1 MDKTLQKKISELSW
15 ITTREANKFKKKGL
29 ETISDLIFYLPRK
42 YEDRSNITKVQT
54 ALAESEKDRAF
65 ISTIICECT
74 TVEKFPFKGRDVNKY
89 FFSDGETIFS
99 LVAFN
104 PSHRFS
110 PNKHYIISGRLNRKF
125 GEIQMI
131 LHEWEIFDDEAL
143 KSLHM
148 GRIVPVYSM
157 IEGISQKRLRT
168 SIKKILESKDIATF
182 DYQLPPEIIKKKK
195 LQKKSLNL
203 WCIHFPENFE
213 QLEQA
218 RSQLAYEEFFIIQ
231 NHLAIKKKQNYEG
244 KEKMRYANTAEAHK
258 IISKWPYVLTDEQNQ
273 AIEKI
278 FSDMTS
284 QCVMNRMLQGEV
296 GSGKTLVALAAMT
309 LAATNQKQSA
319 FMAPTD
325 VLAKQHYQSFCDL
338 MKDTGIDVYLL
349 VAQQTQ

>member
-182 DYQLPPEIIKKKK
+182 
-195 LQKKSLNL
+195 
-203 WCIHFPENFE
+203 
-213 QLEQA
+213 
-218 RSQLAYEEFFIIQ
+218 
-231 NHLAIKKKQNYEG
+231 NYF
-244 KEKMRYANTAEAHK
+244 R
-258 IISKWPYVLTDEQNQ
+258 
-273 AIEKI
+273 
-278 FSDMTS
+278 
-284 QCVMNRMLQGEV
+284 R
-296 GSGKTLVALAAMT
+296 
-309 LAATNQKQSA
+309 
-319 FMAPTD
+319 
-325 VLAKQHYQSFCDL
+325 
-338 MKDTGIDVYLL
+338 
-349 VAQQTQ
+349 